1 MHRDRIRWGLVNNF
15 GRDLDFASE
24 VMTGLPKLL
33 SQLDAAATFLDAQT
47 AENASRLRTLM
58 NEHGGG
64 ARIYTEREEAM
75 RRVAEIDAMFDD
87 ATGWGSWMV
96 MAANEREALA
106 DRYGF
111 EHKHRVR
118 CGGRRTD

>member
-47 AENASRLRTLM
+47 AENASHLRALM
-58 NEHGGG
+58 NEH
-64 ARIYTEREEAM
+64 
-75 RRVAEIDAMFDD
+75 
-87 ATGWGSWMV
+87 S
-96 MAANEREALA
+96 
-106 DRYGF
+106 
-111 EHKHRVR
+111 
-118 CGGRRTD
+118 